1 MSDGGN
7 CQTGVE
13 GRFQRRERRER
24 KGFGSRYT
32 GTTPG
37 NRILKQAGLALYT
50 TIFWTP
56 TCASARFLHRYCD
69 GVLMNQK
76 DCLGESPHA
85 SFQLQN
91 TMAIR
96 WLVEFAQI
104 DVDLA
109 ALSCYHNGITCK
121 YNQPITRHGCYK
133 WRKTN
138 RLVPMNSQRA
148 PRQGES
154 GGPILTHPRTREMSP
169 GPRLPWAPQQRVP
182 P

>member
-1 MSDGGN
+1 MVGSGFADWEEASVRRGA
-7 CQTGVE
+7 E
-13 GRFQRRERRER
+13 GRFQRRER
-24 KGFGSRYT
+24 KGFGYRET
-32 GTTPG
+32 GTPPS

-56 TCASARFLHRYCD
+56 TCASVRFLRRNCG

-104 DVDLA
+104 EVDLA
-109 ALSCYHNGITCK
+109 ALSCYHLWH
-121 YNQPITRHGCYK
+121 Y
-133 WRKTN
+133 
-138 RLVPMNSQRA
+138 V
-148 PRQGES
+148 
-154 GGPILTHPRTREMSP
+154 
-169 GPRLPWAPQQRVP
+169 
-182 P
+182 